1 LRIGPIVMNV
11 FRYYLALIYTI
22 MVPPTLLTWL
32 VVHPFI
38 KFWRRVGLLWT
49 YVMVTAVVCLG
60 VAGLFLMRR
69 TLLAVEF
76 GTSWPLLAFG
86 VLGVAVA
93 VRLRVSLHRHFSNQ
107 QLMGLPELAPDRYP
121 QPLVTEG
128 LHARVRHPRYLQY
141 LLAMAG
147 LALIANYLAL
157 YLMLA
162 MLVPG
167 IWLIVI
173 LEEKELHARFGPAY
187 DDYCRRVPRFIPRR
201 QA

>member
-1 LRIGPIVMNV
+1 MNT
-11 FRYYLALIYTI
+11 FRYYLALLYT
-22 MVPPTLLTWL
+22 VLLPPTLLTWL
-32 VVHPFI
+32 VIHPFI
-38 KFWRRVGLLWT
+38 KFWRRVGLFWT
-49 YVMVTAVVCLG
+49 YVMVTAVVCPG

-76 GTSWPLLAFG
+76 GTSWPLLALG

-121 QPLVTEG
+121 QQLVTEG

-141 LLAMAG
+141 LLVLAG
-147 LALIANYLAL
+147 FALMANYLAL
-157 YLMLA
+157 YLTLA
-162 MLVPG
+162 VLVPG

-173 LEEKELHARFGPAY
+173 LEEKELCARFGPAY

-201 QA
+201 RA

>member
-1 LRIGPIVMNV
+1 MNT
-11 FRYYLALIYTI
+11 FRYYLALLYT
-22 MVPPTLLTWL
+22 VLLPPTLLTWL
-32 VVHPFI
+32 VIHPFI
-38 KFWRRVGLLWT
+38 KFWRRVGLFWT
-49 YVMVTAVVCLG
+49 YVMVTAVVCPG

-76 GTSWPLLAFG
+76 GTSWPLLALG

-121 QPLVTEG
+121 QQLVTEG

-141 LLAMAG
+141 LLVLAG
-147 LALIANYLAL
+147 FALMANYLAL
-157 YLMLA
+157 YLTLA
-162 MLVPG
+162 VLVPG

-173 LEEKELHARFGPAY
+173 LEEKELRARFGPAY

-201 QA
+201 RA

>member
-1 LRIGPIVMNV
+1 MNT
-11 FRYYLALIYTI
+11 FRYHLALLCTV
-22 MVPPTLLTWL
+22 MLPPGLLTWVL
-32 VVHPFI
+32 VHLFI
-38 KFWRRVGLLWT
+38 KFWRRVGLFWT
-49 YVMVTAVVCLG
+49 YVMITAVVCPG

-76 GTSWPLLAFG
+76 GTNWLLLALG
-86 VLGVAVA
+86 VLCVAGA

-121 QPLVTEG
+121 QQLVTEG

-141 LLAMAG
+141 LLVMAG
-147 LALIANYLAL
+147 LALMANYLAL
-157 YLMLA
+157 YLTLA
-162 MLVPG
+162 VLVPG

-173 LEEKELHARFGPAY
+173 LEEKELRARFGPAY

-201 QA
+201 RA